1 MAMPSDP
8 APWRPPAAVVRWT
21 IVLLLLV
28 AWEVLPRSGA
38 VSPLFLPPL
47 SETLVVIVA
56 DRLEY
61 AEALRATLVECA
73 IAFAIACGGGVLC
86 GAAIGSVALFRRL
99 MLPLISSV
107 YAVPIVILYPVL
119 TVWLGIGPASKIA
132 FAGIYG
138 FFPTVLATAAGI
150 RTIDPNY
157 LVAARSMGANFGQ
170 LIVRVVIPASI
181 PTVLA
186 GIRLCGVLV
195 IVGVVVSEMLTSTA
209 GIGYLV
215 TRYRTV
221 LDSTHVFAAVLLI
234 VLLTL
239 LFDLMVRLAERRGA
253 RWRPQDH
260 AAATGLRAGPRERT
274 EAIAPAE

>member
-1 MAMPSDP
+1 MRSDP
-8 APWRPPAAVVRWT
+8 APWRPPATAVRWT
-21 IVLLLLV
+21 IVAVLLL
-28 AWEVLPRSGA
+28 AWEILPRSGA
-38 VSPLFLPPL
+38 ISPLFLPPL
-47 SETLVVIVA
+47 SQTLAVIVA
-56 DRLEY
+56 DRAEY
-61 AEALRATLVECA
+61 ADALRVTLVECA
-73 IAFAIACGGGVLC
+73 IAFVLACGGGIVC
-86 GAAIGSVALFRRL
+86 GAAIGSVALLRRL

-119 TVWLGIGPASKIA
+119 TVWLGIGAMSKIA

-157 LVAARSMGANFGQ
+157 LVAARSMGANLGQ
-170 LIVRVVIPASI
+170 LMLRVVIPASI

-221 LDSTHVFAAVLLI
+221 LDSPHVFAAVLLI

-239 LFDLMVRLAERRGA
+239 LFDLTARLAERRGA
-253 RWRPQDH
+253 RWRPQDQAVESFR
-260 AAATGLRAGPRERT
+260 AAPRDRT